1 MNLPRAGEMI
11 DAVYRRGGWILV
23 TRPAASVIAAV
34 ALAGIIAFAYLVAGR
49 YGTPFV
55 VAGRIGL
62 GGLVFILGRL
72 AIVVVHE
79 LAHGLVLTSYGRR
92 VERAGFKLLLVFPYA
107 FVDTSQAWME
117 PRRRR
122 IAVSAAGPAADL
134 ALGAV
139 FALACLVAPPGAQRD
154 VLFQLAFAA
163 YVGACFNLNPFLD
176 RDGYQILVD
185 LLREPNLR
193 RRAREQFARRL
204 AGAPA
209 AGDSRL
215 LARYSVL
222 ALAWSVVA
230 AGFVVAMTLRYRE
243 RIDGGRARRLARVDR
258 ARCRLAHRPHP
269 DRGAARRSP
278 ARAESARMTRR
289 RAAAARRSRCTSQSS
304 LPAPSICA

>member
-1 MNLPRAGEMI
+1 M
-11 DAVYRRGGWILV
+11 
-23 TRPAASVIAAV
+23 
-34 ALAGIIAFAYLVAGR
+34 LA
-49 YGTPFV
+49 
-55 VAGRIGL
+55 
-62 GGLVFILGRL
+62 
-72 AIVVVHE
+72 
-79 LAHGLVLTSYGRR
+79 SYGRR
-92 VERAGFKLLLVFPYA
+92 IERAGFKLLLVFPYA

-185 LLREPNLR
+185 VLREPNLR

-204 AGAPA
+204 AGQPD

-230 AGFVVAMTLRYRE
+230 VGFAVAMTLRYRTTLAAVAPADWLAWLALGAVWLIVLVPTAVLLAGPLASGE
-243 RIDGGRARRLARVDR
+243 RAHDAAQRRGGAADR
-258 ARCRLAHRPHP
+258 AARPSRAFRRP
-269 DRGAARRSP
+269 RSAPGRGCGAGTTRPNGSTACAVRAVAAIQP
-278 ARAESARMTRR
+278 AD
-289 RAAAARRSRCTSQSS
+289 AAAARRIHLGQLDGLVVQPLQR
-304 LPAPSICA
+304 A